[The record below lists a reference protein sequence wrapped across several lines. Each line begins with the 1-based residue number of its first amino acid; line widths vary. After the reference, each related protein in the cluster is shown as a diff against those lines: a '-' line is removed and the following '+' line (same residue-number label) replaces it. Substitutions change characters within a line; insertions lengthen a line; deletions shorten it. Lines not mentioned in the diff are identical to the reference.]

1 MKDRAGMRAANITR
15 VKRRV
20 LREAVAENVEV
31 IRGMPPRGLRPL
43 NRALGIWL
51 HRLPY
56 LAVILTL
63 AGSAYMM
70 KPPAPSIPSSQV
82 VATKAQLVTQ
92 PIVLPALASST
103 TTSIERVTAAAF
115 PLAVRRVVL
124 DAGHGGTDPGASAP
138 NLLEKE
144 ITLDIGRRLRTLL
157 EHEGFEVIVTRETD
171 HTLALRDRARLA
183 NESKSDIFVSIHVNA
198 LAKHVESR
206 GIETYYLGATSDP
219 TLTQLAAA
227 ENSVSGYSLADMRRL
242 LDGVYAD
249 ARRDESHQLATVVQ
263 QCLYKNLRKTDSGLK
278 NWGVKRAPFIVLVAT
293 DMPAILAE
301 VGCISNEKEAAM
313 LRTPEYRQA
322 IAEALLEGIRGYA
335 GANVEQPNVEKRTE
349 APVKKGN
356 EQNG

>member
-1 MKDRAGMRAANITR
+1 MRAANITR

-20 LREAVAENVEV
+20 LREAVAENVDV
-31 IRGMPPRGLRPL
+31 IRGMPPRGVRPW
-43 NRALGIWL
+43 NRILGIWL
-51 HRLPY
+51 HRSPY
-56 LAVILTL
+56 LVIILAL

-70 KPPAPSIPSSQV
+70 KPPAPVVPSSP
-82 VATKAQLVTQ
+82 VASTKAQLVA
-92 PIVLPALASST
+92 PPVVLPALDST
-103 TTSIERVTAAAF
+103 ATSIERVTAAAF
-115 PLAVRRVVL
+115 PLAVHRVVL
-124 DAGHGGTDPGASAP
+124 DAGHGGSDPGASAP

-157 EHEGFEVIVTRETD
+157 EHEGFEVIVTREAD
-171 HTLALRDRARLA
+171 HTIALRDRARLA
-183 NESKSDIFVSIHVNA
+183 NDSKSDIFVSIHVNA

-219 TLTQLAAA
+219 SLTQLAAA
-227 ENSVSGYSLADMRRL
+227 ENTVSGYSLADMRKL

-313 LRTPEYRQA
+313 LRMPEYRQA
-322 IAEALLEGIRGYA
+322 IAEALFEGIRGYA

-349 APVKKGN
+349 APAKKGN